1 MLITQ
6 HVSFSEVVPLVTSA
20 VVRIELM
27 ESMLD
32 GRMERYNNGV
42 IDIRV

>member
-27 ESMLD
+27 ESMFD